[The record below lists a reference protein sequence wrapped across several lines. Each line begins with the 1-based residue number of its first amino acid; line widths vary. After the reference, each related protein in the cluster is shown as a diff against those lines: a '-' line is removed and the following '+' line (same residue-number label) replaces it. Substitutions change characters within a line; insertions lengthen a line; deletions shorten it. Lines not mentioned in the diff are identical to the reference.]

1 MKKLEVKDL
10 IKGSGKEA
18 KKGSKITVHYT
29 GWLYSTDHEGN
40 KGKEFDSSH
49 QRNTPFTFLLG
60 IGSVIKG
67 WEEGFEGMKEG
78 GKRLL
83 VIPPEMGY
91 GARAVSNIIPANST
105 LLFEVELLSV
115 E

>member
-1 MKKLEVKDL
+1 MKKFETKDL
-10 IKGSGKEA
+10 VKGSGKEA
-18 KKGSKITVHYT
+18 KKGSTITVHYT
-29 GWLYSTDHEGN
+29 GWLYSADGTEN
-40 KGKEFDSSH
+40 KGKEFDSSN

-60 IGSVIKG
+60 RGSVIKG

-78 GKRLL
+78 GKRIL

-105 LLFEVELLSV
+105 LLFEVELISV